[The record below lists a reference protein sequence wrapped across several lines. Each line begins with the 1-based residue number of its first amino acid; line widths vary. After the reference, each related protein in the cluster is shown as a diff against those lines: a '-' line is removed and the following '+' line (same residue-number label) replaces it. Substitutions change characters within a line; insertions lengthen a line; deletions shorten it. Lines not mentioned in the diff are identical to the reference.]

1 MKMVRVVLFA
11 FAICVSIA
19 SYAKLVPAALFSD
32 RCVLQCNR
40 RIPVWGT
47 ADSGSKVSVCFAG
60 QTREVK
66 VDNEGCWRVDLDP
79 LPASCESR
87 EMRIVATGTHTEE
100 IVLKDVLVGV
110 VWLCGGQSNMT
121 MAMWPFPSVQRQAG
135 REINGYFDIML
146 TDAPLVRGV
155 RISCCWSD
163 REKSGNGHG
172 TPAWFS
178 FTPDSSRDA
187 GGFSAAAWHFAMRLH
202 QALKIPI
209 GVIEAGW
216 GGSRIAT
223 WIPSE
228 GYAASEHFKELATQ
242 PIRTEPT
249 ADEIERAEKA
259 GRKPTLHNQP
269 RACWNA
275 MMAPLS
281 PYGIEGAIWYQGCA
295 NRNQWQD
302 YYELLTALRTGW
314 SLRFE
319 IPDMP
324 FFLCQITPYGY
335 ERDEN
340 DQGLVEIREEME
352 RFGRT
357 NGDRVGC
364 AILSD
369 IGEIDCI
376 HPGDKRTVGTRL
388 AALALNRIYGRK
400 ELKCDAPAFRKAVL
414 SADGKTV
421 RLYFDN
427 IEKWCMKGQYVPQ
440 FELAGTNAV
449 YQIVKSDIK
458 ATVPTI
464 DLRVPD
470 GLSPVRVAYMRKS
483 CVHGFVKNEAG
494 LPLGPFRG
502 EVLPSSSGD
511 E

>member
-1 MKMVRVVLFA
+1 MMKSVLFV
-11 FAICVSIA
+11 AIVLA
-19 SYAKLVPAALFSD
+19 AYAVQAKLVPAPLFGD
-32 RCVLQCNR
+32 RCVLQR
-40 RIPVWGT
+40 DRGVPVWGS
-47 ADSGSKVSVCFAG
+47 ADPGASVSVSFAD
-60 QTREVK
+60 QTKTAK
-66 VDNEGCWRVDLDP
+66 VGPDGRWRIDLDP
-79 LPASCESR
+79 LQASCEPR
-87 EMRIVATGTHTEE
+87 EMRIAAKGTILEE

-121 MAMWPFPSVQRQAG
+121 LAMWPFPSVQRQAG

-146 TDAPLVRGV
+146 TDAPCVRGI
-155 RISCCWSD
+155 RMPCRWSGCENSCV
-163 REKSGNGHG
+163 EKG
-172 TPAWFS
+172 TPSWFA
-178 FTPDSSRDA
+178 FTPGSVTESS
-187 GGFSAAAWHFAMRLH
+187 GFSAAAWHFAERLH
-202 QALKIPI
+202 RALKIPV
-209 GVIEAGW
+209 GVIESGW
-216 GGSRIAT
+216 GGSCIET
-223 WIPSE
+223 WIPPE
-228 GYAASEHFKELATQ
+228 GYATSERFKDLAIQ
-242 PIRTEPT
+242 PIRAEPT
-249 ADEIERAEKA
+249 AEEVERAKKL
-259 GRKPTLHNQP
+259 GRKTDLHKQP

-275 MMAPLS
+275 MIAPLV
-281 PYGIEGAIWYQGCA
+281 PFGIEGAIWYQGCT

-400 ELKCDAPAFRKAVL
+400 ELKCDAPTFRKAVL

-449 YQIVKSDIK
+449 YQVVKSDIK

-464 DLRVPD
+464 DLQVPD
-470 GLSPVRVAYMRKS
+470 GMFPVRVAYMRKS

-502 EVLPSSSGD
+502 GVLPSSSGD